1 MNLLMKMPSIKTLAP
16 RLVLASAIVLVST
29 AAPAADT
36 DLAPLPLK
44 LPNAA
49 FKGTPENI
57 EITPHMEKPTGKPRP
72 TFMAPK
78 GVQNVAAGKKVTA
91 SDKSPMTGGPELVT
105 DGDKSATDTTVMVMR
120 RGTQWS
126 QIDLGADYAI
136 YAVVIWHAHDS
147 PKLYRDVVV
156 QVADDPDFI
165 DNVRTLYN
173 NDYDNSSGLG
183 IGNDKEYF
191 ENNEGRL
198 VDAKGV
204 KARYLRCYSRGS
216 TESAFNEYTE
226 IEVWGLPAK

>member
-1 MNLLMKMPSIKTLAP
+1 MNIASATQRLAP
-16 RLVLASAIVLVST
+16 VLLSAVTVLAASAS
-29 AAPAADT
+29 PAADG

-57 EITPHMEKPTGKPRP
+57 EFTATMERPTGKPRP
-72 TFMAPK
+72 PFLAPK
-78 GVQNVAAGKKVTA
+78 GVTNVALGKKVTC

-105 DGDKSATDTTVMVMR
+105 DGDKTASDTTVMVMR
-120 RGTQWS
+120 RGTQWA
-126 QIDLGADYAI
+126 QVDLGADYNI
-136 YAVVIWHAHDS
+136 YAIVLWHAHDS

-165 DNVRTLYN
+165 DGVQALYN

-183 IGNDKEYF
+183 IGNEKEYF

-198 VDAKGV
+198 IDAKGV

-226 IEVWGLPAK
+226 IEVWALPAK

>member
-1 MNLLMKMPSIKTLAP
+1 MNMPSETTLVL
-16 RLVLASAIVLVST
+16 RSLLASAVLLAGFS
-29 AAPAADT
+29 ASAADG

-57 EITPHMEKPTGKPRP
+57 EFTQYMEKPTGKPRP
-72 TFMAPK
+72 AFMAPK
-78 GVQNVAAGKKVTA
+78 GVTNVAQGKKVTA

-105 DGDKSATDTTVMVMR
+105 DGEKTAMETTVMVMR
-120 RGTQWS
+120 RGTQWA
-126 QIDLGADYAI
+126 QIDLGADYNI
-136 YAVVIWHAHDS
+136 YAVALWHAHDS

-165 DNVRTLYN
+165 DGVRTLYN
-173 NDYDNSSGLG
+173 NDFDNSSGLG

-191 ENNEGRL
+191 ESNEGRL
-198 VDAKGV
+198 IDGKGA

-226 IEVWGLPAK
+226 IEVWALPAK

>member
-1 MNLLMKMPSIKTLAP
+1 MNMSSNTNPLP
-16 RLVLASAIVLVST
+16 RLLLAFAVLLASA
-29 AAPAADT
+29 AARAGDT
-36 DLAPLPLK
+36 ELAPLPLK

-57 EITPHMEKPTGKPRP
+57 ELTPYMEKPTGKPRP
-72 TFMAPK
+72 PFLAPK

-105 DGDKSATDTTVMVMR
+105 DGDKTATDTTVMVMR
-120 RGTQWS
+120 RGTQWV
-126 QIDLGADYAI
+126 QVDLGAEDAI
-136 YAVVIWHAHDS
+136 YAIVIWHAHDS

-156 QVADDPDFI
+156 QVAEDPDFI
-165 DNVRTLYN
+165 DQVRTLFN

-226 IEVWGLPAK
+226 IEVWALPAK

>member
-1 MNLLMKMPSIKTLAP
+1 MNMSLVQRLAL
-16 RLVLASAIVLVST
+16 RSLIAST
-29 AAPAADT
+29 ALLAATVSAADA

-57 EITPHMEKPTGKPRP
+57 EFTANMEKPTGKPRP
-72 TFMAPK
+72 AFMAPK
-78 GVQNVAAGKKVTA
+78 GVVNVAQGKKVTC
-91 SDKSPMTGGPELVT
+91 SDKSPMTGNPELVT
-105 DGDKSATDTTVMVMR
+105 DGEKTAMETTVMVMR
-120 RGTQWS
+120 RGTQWA
-126 QIDLGADYAI
+126 QIDLGADYNI

-165 DNVRTLYN
+165 DGVRTLYN

-198 VDAKGV
+198 IDGKGV

-226 IEVWGLPAK
+226 IEVWALPAK

>member
-1 MNLLMKMPSIKTLAP
+1 MNMSFTNK
-16 RLVLASAIVLVST
+16 LVLFSLLGTAVLL
-29 AAPAADT
+29 AAPSLSAADG

-57 EITPHMEKPTGKPRP
+57 EFTANMEKPTGKPRP
-72 TFMAPK
+72 AFMAPK
-78 GVQNVAAGKKVTA
+78 GVTNVAQGKKVTC

-105 DGDKSATDTTVMVMR
+105 DGEKTAMDTTVMVMR
-120 RGTQWS
+120 RGTQWA
-126 QIDLGADYAI
+126 QIDLGADFNIYAI
-136 YAVVIWHAHDS
+136 VIWHAHDS

-165 DNVRTLYN
+165 DGVRTLYN

-191 ENNEGRL
+191 ESNEGRL
-198 VDAKGV
+198 IDGKGN
-204 KARYLRCYSRGS
+204 KARYVRCYSRGS

-226 IEVWGLPAK
+226 IDVWALPAK